1 MYVVPKLRKIKVKVS
16 IKYKDLAEF
25 NNEPWNSSSQGLG
38 LLEQFAASVGSFL
51 WGFRIYLLTQSSFK
65 YWCVDYQ

>member
-51 WGFRIYLLTQSSFK
+51 
-65 YWCVDYQ
+65 